1 MITPKLFAR
10 IGIPMLITCLFSM
23 QSYSQ
28 NVSIN
33 TTGTAPDASAGLD
46 VAFTDKGVLIP
57 RVALTATNSASPIT
71 SPTTSL
77 LVYNSATA
85 GTSPNNVYPGY
96 YFWNGTLWERFDTG
110 LQRKFLPANVT
121 NNNATANTIADVTNL
136 SFPVVN
142 GIKYRF
148 KFYITYTAQATTT
161 GSRWC
166 ITGPTTS
173 ILFYQSEY
181 PSSTTARSFNNSL
194 TTYNV
199 PTGSS
204 AGSGTNSNIAI
215 IEGIITPSANGTVIA
230 RFASEVASS
239 SIIALASASYVE
251 WEILL

>member
-1 MITPKLFAR
+1 MITLKLFSKLGS
-10 IGIPMLITCLFSM
+10 IVFLTCLFSI

-28 NVSIN
+28 NVGIN

-96 YFWNGTLWERFDTG
+96 YFWDGTIWERFTTG

-121 NNNATANTIADVTNL
+121 NNNVTANTIADVTGL
-136 SFPVVN
+136 SFDVLSGV
-142 GIKYRF
+142 KYRF
-148 KFYITYTAQATTT
+148 KFYITYTSAATTT

-166 ITGPTTS
+166 INGPTTS

-181 PSSTTARSFNNSL
+181 PSSTTARAFNNSL

-204 AGSGTNSNIAI
+204 GASGTNSNIAI
-215 IEGIITPSANGTVIA
+215 IEGVLTPSANGTIIA
-230 RFASEVASS
+230 RFASEITSS
-239 SIIALASASYVE
+239 AIIALASASYVE
-251 WEILL
+251 WEVLL